1 MNSVG
6 EKKVKAVDSLVPA
19 KRKKNESL
27 ITVVVLE
34 ESSIFNS
41 QEDSFSPT
49 TKANASLTTA
59 VIEENNLNGNTQ
71 VERVVSTTT
80 NPKLLFKMKET
91 DKRKQNRE
99 KNSVLGLSLKE
110 KKTRNC

>member
-34 ESSIFNS
+34 ESSIVNS
-41 QEDSFSPT
+41 QEDSFFPYD
-49 TKANASLTTA
+49 K
-59 VIEENNLNGNTQ
+59 G
-71 VERVVSTTT
+71 
-80 NPKLLFKMKET
+80 KCLLKHGG
-91 DKRKQNRE
+91 D
-99 KNSVLGLSLKE
+99 
-110 KKTRNC
+110 